1 MSAPANSVTH
11 TAAAADIRPLAAQA
25 EMVTVR
31 KGLPWWRLLLR
42 DPLALCAALW
52 LLFMLLCMVFGPEW
66 LGTAATDMNLRAR
79 NLPPGSTDK
88 GWLMILGSDALG
100 RSILARLVVASRNTL
115 TVALTSV
122 VLAMLI
128 GGVLGLIA
136 GYVGRGVGNLIMRLS
151 DVVQSFPSLL
161 LAVVVLYMLEPRV
174 ANLIIVLAV
183 TRIPSYLR
191 VTRAEVLEIRER
203 GFVDAARAMGGSRTH
218 ILWRHV
224 VPIVAPTLLTIL
236 TVDFAIVMLSESG
249 LSFLGIGIQ
258 PPEITWGLMVAQG
271 RNYLSQAWWLA
282 FFPGLMIM
290 LTTLSANLLSN
301 WLRLIT
307 DPVQRWRLEAPKAAT
322 TSDA

>member
-1 MSAPANSVTH
+1 VSDPADNAASATVI
-11 TAAAADIRPLAAQA
+11 ADTGAIQAQA

-31 KGLPWWRLLLR
+31 TGLPWWQLLAR
-42 DPLALCAALW
+42 DPLALCSALW
-52 LLFMLLCMVFGPEW
+52 LVLMLVCMLVGPEL
-66 LGTAATDMNLRAR
+66 LGKAATDINLRAR
-79 NLPPGSTDK
+79 NLAPGSTEQ
-88 GWLMILGSDALG
+88 GWVMVLGSDALG

-115 TVALTSV
+115 SVAFTAV
-122 VLAMLI
+122 VLALMA

-174 ANLIIVLAV
+174 ANLVIVLAV

-191 VTRAEVLEIRER
+191 VARAEVLEIRER
-203 GFVDAARAMGGSRTH
+203 GFVDAARSMGAHRRH
-218 ILWRHV
+218 ILWHHV
-224 VPIVAPTLLTIL
+224 VPLVAPTLLTIM
-236 TVDFAIVMLSESG
+236 TVDFALVMLAESG

-271 RNYLSQAWWLA
+271 RNYLNQAWWLA
-282 FFPGLMIM
+282 FFPGLAIM
-290 LTTLSANLLSN
+290 ATTLSANLLSN

-307 DPVQRWRLEAPKAAT
+307 DPVQRWRLEAPKT
-322 TSDA
+322 DA

>member
-1 MSAPANSVTH
+1 VNTPADSVSH
-11 TAAAADIRPLAAQA
+11 TPAISAQA

-31 KGLPWWRLLLR
+31 AGLPWWRLLAR
-42 DPLALCAALW
+42 DPLALCAAVW
-52 LLFMLLCMVFGPEW
+52 LAFLLVCMLIAPMF
-66 LGTAATDMNLRAR
+66 LGKAANDMNLLAR
-79 NLPPGSTDK
+79 NLPPWSLDK
-88 GWLMILGSDALG
+88 GWLMILGSDSLG
-100 RSILARLVVASRNTL
+100 RSILARLLVGAQNTL
-115 TVALTSV
+115 SVAFAAV

-128 GGVLGLIA
+128 GGALGLIA

-151 DVVQSFPSLL
+151 DVIQGFPSLL
-161 LAVVVLYMLEPRV
+161 LAVIVLYMLEPRV

-191 VTRAEVLEIRER
+191 VTRAEVLEIRSR
-203 GFVDAARAMGGSRTH
+203 GFVDAARAMGAGRTH
-218 ILWRHV
+218 ILWRHI

-271 RNYLSQAWWLA
+271 RKHLSNAWWLA

-290 LTTLSANLLSN
+290 ITTLAANLLSN
-301 WLRLIT
+301 WVRLIT
-307 DPVQRWRLEAPKAAT
+307 DPVQRWRIEAPKAAAT
-322 TSDA
+322 NA

>member
-1 MSAPANSVTH
+1 MSDPADN
-11 TAAAADIRPLAAQA
+11 AASATVIADTGAIQAQA

-31 KGLPWWRLLLR
+31 TGLPWWQLLAR
-42 DPLALCAALW
+42 DPLALCSALW
-52 LLFMLLCMVFGPEW
+52 LVLMLVCMLVGPEL
-66 LGTAATDMNLRAR
+66 LGKAATDINLRAR
-79 NLPPGSTDK
+79 NLAPGSTEQ
-88 GWLMILGSDALG
+88 GWVMVLGSDALG

-115 TVALTSV
+115 SVAFTAV
-122 VLAMLI
+122 VLALMA

-174 ANLIIVLAV
+174 ANLVIVLAV

-191 VTRAEVLEIRER
+191 VARAEVLEIRER
-203 GFVDAARAMGGSRTH
+203 GFVDAARSMGAHRRH
-218 ILWRHV
+218 ILWHHV
-224 VPIVAPTLLTIL
+224 VPLVAPTLLTIM
-236 TVDFAIVMLSESG
+236 TVDFALVMLAESG

-271 RNYLSQAWWLA
+271 RNYLNQAWWLA
-282 FFPGLMIM
+282 FFPGLAIM
-290 LTTLSANLLSN
+290 ATTLSANLLSN

-307 DPVQRWRLEAPKAAT
+307 DPVQRWRLEAPKT
-322 TSDA
+322 DA

>member
-1 MSAPANSVTH
+1 VSAPIDNVTN
-11 TAAAADIRPLAAQA
+11 TAPQGATRSLAAQA
-25 EMVTVR
+25 EMVAVR
-31 KGLPWWRLLLR
+31 TGLPWWRLLAR
-42 DPLALCAALW
+42 DPLASCAAVW
-52 LLFMLLCMVFGPEW
+52 VMFMLMCMLFGPEY
-66 LGTAATDMNLRAR
+66 LGKAATEIDLRAR
-79 NLPPGSTDK
+79 NLPPGSLEK
-88 GWLMILGSDALG
+88 GWVMVLGSDSLG
-100 RSILARLVVASRNTL
+100 RSMLARLVVASRNTL
-115 TVALTSV
+115 SVAFTAV
-122 VLAMLI
+122 VLAMII

-136 GYVGRGVGNLIMRLS
+136 GYVGRGIGNVIMRMS
-151 DVVQSFPSLL
+151 DVIQSFPSLL

-218 ILWRHV
+218 ILWRHI
-224 VPIVAPTLLTIL
+224 VPIVAPTLMTIL

-271 RNYLSQAWWLA
+271 RNHLTQAWWLA
-282 FFPGLMIM
+282 FFPGLAIM
-290 LTTLSANLLSN
+290 LTALSANLLSN

-307 DPVQRWRLEAPKAAT
+307 DPVQRWRLEAPKSNA
-322 TSDA
+322 

>member
-1 MSAPANSVTH
+1 MNGLADPAS
-11 TAAAADIRPLAAQA
+11 ISQLEEPSAAQT
-25 EMVTVR
+25 EMITIR
-31 KGLPWWRLLLR
+31 IGLPWWRLLAR
-42 DPLALCAALW
+42 DPLALCAAAW
-52 LLFMLLCMVFGPEW
+52 LILLIVCVLFGPEF
-66 LGTAATDMNLRAR
+66 LGKSATAINLRAR
-79 NLPPGSTDK
+79 NTPPGSLEQ

-100 RSILARLVVASRNTL
+100 RSMLARLVVASRNTL
-115 TVALTSV
+115 TVAFSSV

-174 ANLIIVLAV
+174 GNLVLVLAL

-203 GFVDAARAMGGSRTH
+203 GFVDASRSLGGSRTH

-224 VPIVAPTLLTIL
+224 VPIVAPTLLTIM
-236 TVDFAIVMLSESG
+236 TVDFAIVMLAESG

-282 FFPGLMIM
+282 FFPGLAIM
-290 LTTLSANLLSN
+290 AATLSANLLSN
-301 WLRLIT
+301 WLRLVT
-307 DPVQRWRLEAPKAAT
+307 DPVQRWRLEAP
-322 TSDA
+322 SGDRG